1 MRGRRPGPGQRPGPI
16 QRSTINEASREA
28 GQVRR
33 QGGFAM
39 AIERWRPF
47 GALTEREPFRDI
59 QSEVNRLFDSFLG
72 RPAAAT
78 GTGSRVWTPIVDMY
92 ETNDDLVL
100 DFEIPGVRE
109 KDISLSITGDLLTV
123 RGERQ
128 FRQELK
134 DDHTY
139 HIERAYGKFERAV
152 QLPMPVQAG
161 RVTATFRDGV
171 LEVRL
176 PKAEEVGRRKSKID
190 VL

>member
-1 MRGRRPGPGQRPGPI
+1 
-16 QRSTINEASREA
+16 
-28 GQVRR
+28 
-33 QGGFAM
+33 M

-47 GALTEREPFRDI
+47 AISAERWEPFREI
-59 QSEVNRLFDSFLG
+59 QSEMNRLFDGFFG
-72 RPAAAT
+72 RPTGIAT
-78 GTGSRVWTPIVDMY
+78 ATGSRVWMPVVDMY

-100 DFEIPGVRE
+100 NFELPGVRE

-128 FRQELK
+128 FPQELK

-139 HIERAYGKFERAV
+139 HIERAYGKFERSV

-176 PKAEEVGRRKSKID
+176 PKTEEVRPKETKID